1 MNALEAI
8 DKIFD
13 EYDTEKSGTLNR
25 RNLTTLFQAF
35 SQVKGNNRIVTQ
47 EDIEKALQYIG
58 KDSDGTLS
66 KTEFLRFVE
75 RLVSQK

>member
-58 KDSDGTLS
+58 KGSDGTLS
-66 KTEFLRFVE
+66 KTEFLRFIE